1 MSKSFIA
8 GSVAGA
14 ALSVVTAASLSLL
27 ATPGGS
33 GADQP
38 VAAPEAV
45 AEQAPPPEP
54 PKAAE
59 AAAPSPDQP
68 DTATESEPALA
79 AGDVPQGS
87 EFAQPKEDG
96 ATDLPAADTDVAA
109 EAAPEAPPVQAEPAP
124 ALADT
129 APAAQPAPTEAPD
142 APAADTAKAEPAPA
156 APEPQADEKLALA
169 TEQAPDLPEAVSEPV
184 PAVDSTTDAAEPTP
198 APTPEPAPQPEPTP
212 EPAPA
217 PQPEPA
223 EAPSPEPAPQPS
235 ADEQA
240 IVVVPDTGDD
250 DAPGPVS
257 DPEVDAQIPLDPPP
271 PDGGGGGA
279 ADGEGGEG
287 ADGEAA
293 PDAKPALA
301 VSPGAKFV
309 KVAPSQQTT
318 ELASNEASSTV
329 KVNRPDTSGGDAA
342 AGSFDVPATAVPQ
355 ESPIR
360 RFGASFSNPDGKP
373 VLALVILDRGV
384 AEGGLDPSAIAA
396 LPFPVTVALD
406 PSRADAAEAAA
417 LYRKAGAE
425 VVLMASDLPQGATPA
440 DLEVAYQ
447 AYVSAV
453 PEAIGLLGGSRS
465 EIQRSSLVAQHVA
478 ALLKADG
485 RGMITYDQGLNPGR
499 RAAETLGVPTAAIER
514 VYGTAEDN
522 SGTLTRELDR
532 AAFTAGQRGRLV
544 IAVPSTPEAV
554 TGLVAWAAGPGAAGV
569 AIAPISA
576 VMLGQTV
583 LQPPPAPV
591 SPSEEPAPPPEE
603 STGEPAP
610 AETDTA
616 PEGADSY

>member
-27 ATPGGS
+27 ATPGGT
-33 GADQP
+33 GPDQ
-38 VAAPEAV
+38 AV
-45 AEQAPPPEP
+45 ATAPQVVSEVTPPAEP

-59 AAAPSPDQP
+59 TTAVPGQP
-68 DTATESEPALA
+68 ETEAKADPEIAQ
-79 AGDVPQGS
+79 GEVPKGS
-87 EFAQPKEDG
+87 EFAKPKEDG
-96 ATDLPAADTDVAA
+96 ATDLPAEDAGIAADVAP
-109 EAAPEAPPVQAEPAP
+109 AAPAVQAEPAP

-129 APAAQPAPTEAPD
+129 APAAQPTPTEEPD
-142 APAADTAKAEPAPA
+142 APSADAAAVEPPPA
-156 APEPQADEKLALA
+156 APESAADQKLALE
-169 TEQAPDLPEAVSEPV
+169 TEQAPDLPE
-184 PAVDSTTDAAEPTP
+184 PAGEP
-198 APTPEPAPQPEPTP
+198 APTADSAANAAPAPASEPAPEPV
-212 EPAPA
+212 

-223 EAPSPEPAPQPS
+223 AAPAPEPEPQP
-235 ADEQA
+235 AAEEQA
-240 IVVVPDTGDD
+240 VVIVPDTGDD

-271 PDGGGGGA
+271 PDGGGGGGGA
-279 ADGEGGEG
+279 ADGEAGEG

-309 KVAPSQQTT
+309 KVTPSQKTSEPPT
-318 ELASNEASSTV
+318 ELASNEAPGGV
-329 KVNRPDTSGGDAA
+329 KVNRPETSGGDAA
-342 AGSFDVPATAVPQ
+342 DSSTGLPAGEVDLQ
-355 ESPIR
+355 SPIR
-360 RFGASFSNPDGKP
+360 KFGAKFTNTDGKP
-373 VLALVILDRGV
+373 VLALLILDRGV
-384 AEGGLDPSAIAA
+384 AEGGLDPGAIAA
-396 LPFPVTVALD
+396 LPFPMTVALD
-406 PSRADAAEAAA
+406 PTRDDAAEAAA

-425 VVLMASDLPQGATPA
+425 VVLMASNLPQGATPA

-447 AYVSAV
+447 AYVSAI
-453 PEAIGLLGGSRS
+453 PEAIGILGGSTS

-499 RAAETLGVPTAAIER
+499 RAAEKLGVPTAAIER

-544 IAVPSTPEAV
+544 IAIPSTPEAV
-554 TGLVAWAAGPGAAGV
+554 TGLVAWAAGAGASGV

-576 VMLGQTV
+576 VMLGQTA
-583 LQPPPAPV
+583 LLPPSAPTVPA
-591 SPSEEPAPPPEE
+591 EEPAPLPEE
-603 STGEPAP
+603 SEPEPEGANP
-610 AETDTA
+610 A
-616 PEGADSY
+616 PEGSDSY